1 MNLPINKLQRY
12 LLTLWVFFSAIAVLK
27 AQDINKEIKAYRKKQ
42 LKELSVGEVAP
53 LKKKDLKSVHFYDVN
68 EKLRLTA
75 KVEILSNEQPFY
87 MPSFVGAPQEFVRY
101 AKLHF
106 QINGQEYSLTAYKN
120 LRLALLPNAESQPYF
135 VPFKDNTNGAE
146 TYDGGRYLNI
156 PIPQGSETVVLDFNK
171 AYNPYCAYNDG
182 YRCPIPPTEN
192 HLNISIPAGEK
203 QYTGVIRSR
212 D

>member
-1 MNLPINKLQRY
+1 
-12 LLTLWVFFSAIAVLK
+12 
-27 AQDINKEIKAYRKKQ
+27 YRKKQ

-120 LRLALLPNAESQPYF
+120 LRLALLPNADRKS
-135 VPFKDNTNGAE
+135 T
-146 TYDGGRYLNI
+146 RLN
-156 PIPQGSETVVLDFNK
+156 SSHVK
-171 AYNPYCAYNDG
+171 
-182 YRCPIPPTEN
+182 
-192 HLNISIPAGEK
+192 ISYAVFCLKK
-203 QYTGVIRSR
+203 QMHRTSRRS
-212 D
+212 